1 MIKFFLLLFFTFN
14 LNAQTLKVVTTE
26 YPPFHFTKDGK
37 ITGLATEIVEAV
49 IANSGY
55 LSEVKSYP
63 WPRTYKMGLKQPN
76 VLIYSIVRT
85 PEREKLFKW
94 IGPIA
99 PYNVYFWKLKSR
111 KDIKVNSIQDAKR
124 YIAGGVIDD
133 NKSDQLQKLGF
144 AIGKNLELV
153 TSDEFNLNKLFAKRI
168 DIMTFDDLSFRHK
181 VESAGMDFS
190 KLEKIIKL
198 KGSSHELQLAANIE
212 TPDEVVEKLRASL
225 VAFKKTDKYLKIKNR
240 LR

>member
-1 MIKFFLLLFFTFN
+1 MIQLFLISLFAFN

-26 YPPFHFTKDGK
+26 YPPFHFTSNGK
-37 ITGLATEIVEAV
+37 ISGIATEIVEAV
-49 IANSGY
+49 VANSGY
-55 LSEVKSYP
+55 KSEIKSYP
-63 WPRTYKMGLKQPN
+63 WPRTYKMGLKESN

-111 KDIKVNSIQDAKR
+111 TDIRFKSIIEAQH
-124 YIAGGVIDD
+124 YIVGGVIDD

-144 AIGKNLELV
+144 VVGKNLELV

-181 VESAGMDFS
+181 VEAAGMDFS
-190 KLEKIIKL
+190 KLEKIMKL
-198 KGSSHELQLAANIE
+198 EGSSHELQLAANIE
-212 TPDEVVEKLRASL
+212 TPDEIVEKLRASL
-225 VAFKKTDKYLKIKNR
+225 VAFKKTDKYMKIKTR
-240 LR
+240 LK